1 MYLSKDESRLLAGYF
16 TQIAEFRREV
26 HFQLPDLCNWLK
38 PSWLAWLT
46 FRGHKK
52 RIAEYWDDE
61 ELPRSRAKFN
71 GTRDYINNSNRVR
84 LANNL
89 LAERRLIT
97 LIPHDSI
104 TDLFVVSLTLDG
116 YDLDRGHSHFFDWS
130 GLWFRE
136 YKDHWMWL
144 IAAFFGGSFSGKII
158 DFMSC

>member
-1 MYLSKDESRLLAGYF
+1 MLAGYF
-16 TQIAEFRREV
+16 TQIDEFRREV

-104 TDLFVVSLTLDG
+104 TDLFGVSLTLDG
-116 YDLDRGHSHFFDWS
+116 YDLGRRHSNFFDCWPA
-130 GLWFRE
+130 LMLTFCLHPHLANQTIRM
-136 YKDHWMWL
+136 KDNPC
-144 IAAFFGGSFSGKII
+144 SFCPK
-158 DFMSC
+158 FPAV